1 MAIPKEATP
10 RLKYFAGLLVNLQA
24 EVNTPYLKYV
34 KGRKLGPF
42 ATRTVDYRTVA
53 TKKQAASL
61 LGFRKIEGQTLR
73 PVGFDEYTLTP
84 GMIVQTETVT
94 AADADLM
101 RTENIIYVNQGQ
113 LDAEEQI
120 FRDKAYNIK
129 TAIEL
134 RKNIMVA
141 QLIHTGGYTSFEGRK
156 VNFPIRPIDTLD
168 YKVHG
173 NFLVEYKKQLRAFI
187 KVHGKRPSNVL
198 VGEDVVNEL
207 LRDKIFMDEIYKL
220 GLAGFTQD
228 DKEVVIARVLGTV
241 LEEEMPAYD
250 PDLEIDSAVGNR
262 ITLLETSR
270 IHEAYGGIE
279 VVQGTTPKIVPSEYV
294 AYEDVDT
301 KNQTVDFI
309 GKSAFSPVLADANA
323 IWRIE
328 VDLPTPSPTS
338 FDATPEV
345 RSFRAPGMPTTQEE
359 LDAIVEEAVKN
370 ALKNTA
376 PEVNLDAMTTE
387 QLKAYAKELN
397 IEIVAGMKKEEII
410 AAIKN
415 GN

>member
-1 MAIPKEATP
+1 MAVPKQATE
-10 RLKYFAGLLVNLQA
+10 RLRYFAGLLIGLEA
-24 EVNTPYLKYV
+24 SVNTPYLKYV
-34 KGRKLGPF
+34 RGRKLGPF
-42 ATRTVDYRTVA
+42 ATRAIDYRTVA

-61 LGFRKIEGQTLR
+61 VGYRKIGGQTLR
-73 PVGFDEYTLTP
+73 EVGFDEYTLTP
-84 GMIVQTETVT
+84 GMIVQSEVIS

-101 RTENIIYVNQGQ
+101 RAENIIYVNQGQ

-120 FRDKAYNIK
+120 YRDKAYNIK
-129 TAIEL
+129 TSIEL

-156 VNFPIRPIDTLD
+156 VEFPIRAVDTLD
-168 YKVHG
+168 YTTHG

-187 KVHGKRPSNVL
+187 RVHGKRPTNVL

-220 GLAGFTQD
+220 GLAGFTQE

-279 VVQGTTPKIVPSEYV
+279 IVQGTTPKIVPSEYV

-301 KNQTVDFI
+301 KNQTVEFI

-328 VDLPTPSPTS
+328 VDLPTAPSQKS
-338 FDATPEV
+338 VEFD
-345 RSFRAPGMPTTQEE
+345 
-359 LDAIVEEAVKN
+359 
-370 ALKNTA
+370 LKNEDELPKTKEA
-376 PEVNLDAMTTE
+376 LTKIINEAIKEALTKVEVNANAEIEGKNEETKDSDETPIVTTG
-387 QLKAYAKELN
+387 KGKGKE
-397 IEIVAGMKKEEII
+397 K
-410 AAIKN
+410 
-415 GN
+415 

>member
-1 MAIPKEATP
+1 MAIPKQPIE
-10 RLKYFAGLLVNLQA
+10 RLKYFAGLLIALQA
-24 EVNTPYLKYV
+24 EANTPYLKYM
-34 KGRKLGPF
+34 KGRPLGPF

-73 PVGFDEYTLTP
+73 PVGFDEFTLTP
-84 GMIVQTETVT
+84 GMIVQTETIT
-94 AADADLM
+94 AADATLM
-101 RTENIIYVNQGQ
+101 NAENIIYVNQGQ

-141 QLIHTGGYTSFEGRK
+141 QLIHTGGYTSSEGRK
-156 VNFPIRPIDTLD
+156 VEFPIRPIDTLD
-168 YKVHG
+168 YTAHG

-187 KVHGKRPSNVL
+187 KVNGKRPTNVL
-198 VGEDVVNEL
+198 VGESVVNEL
-207 LRDKIFMDEIYKL
+207 LRDKVFMDEIYKL
-220 GLAGFTQD
+220 GLAGFAQD

-270 IHEAYGGIE
+270 IHPAHSGIE
-279 VVQGTTPKIVPSEYV
+279 VVEGTTPKIVPSEYV
-294 AYEDVDT
+294 AYEDIDT

-338 FDATPEV
+338 FDSTPEV
-345 RSFRAPGMPTTQEE
+345 RTFSAPGMPTTQEE
-359 LDAIVEEAVKN
+359 LDAIVEEAIKN

-376 PEVNLDAMTTE
+376 QEVNLEEMNIE
-387 QLKAYAKELN
+387 QLKAYAKESN
-397 IEIVAGMKKEEII
+397 IEIVAGMKKDEII
-410 AAIKN
+410 ATIKN

>member
-10 RLKYFAGLLVNLQA
+10 RLKYFAGLLVSLQA

-42 ATRTVDYRTVA
+42 PTRTVDYRTAA

-73 PVGFDEYTLTP
+73 PVGFDEFTLTP
-84 GMIVQTETVT
+84 GMIVQTETIT

-101 RTENIIYVNQGQ
+101 RTENIIYVNQNQ

-141 QLIHTGGYTSFEGRK
+141 QLIHTGGYTSSEGRK
-156 VNFPIRPIDTLD
+156 VEFPIRPIDTLD
-168 YKVHG
+168 YTAHG

-187 KVHGKRPSNVL
+187 KVNGKRPTNVL
-198 VGEDVVNEL
+198 VGESVVNEL
-207 LRDKIFMDEIYKL
+207 LRDKVFMDEIYKL
-220 GLAGFTQD
+220 GLAGFAQD

-241 LEEEMPAYD
+241 LEEEMPAFD

-279 VVQGTTPKIVPSEYV
+279 IVQGTIPKIVASEYV

-309 GKSAFSPVLADANA
+309 AKSAFSPVLADANA

-338 FDATPEV
+338 FDSTPKV
-345 RSFRAPGMPTTQEE
+345 TAFSAPGMPKTQEE

-370 ALKNTA
+370 TLKNTTQ
-376 PEVNLDAMTTE
+376 EVNLEEMNIE
-387 QLKAYAKELN
+387 QLKAYAKESN
-397 IEIVAGMKKEEII
+397 IEIVAGMKKDEII
-410 AAIKN
+410 ATIKN

>member
-10 RLKYFAGLLVNLQA
+10 RLKYFAGLLVNL
-24 EVNTPYLKYV
+24 EVNVNTPYLKYM
-34 KGRKLGPF
+34 KGRTLGPF

-53 TKKQAASL
+53 TKKQAAPL

-73 PVGFDEYTLTP
+73 PVGFDEFTLTP
-84 GMIVQTETVT
+84 GMIVQSETIT

-101 RTENIIYVNQGQ
+101 NARNIIYVNQSQ

-120 FRDKAYNIK
+120 YRDKAYNIK

-156 VNFPIRPIDTLD
+156 VEFPIRAIDTLD
-168 YKVHG
+168 YTTHG
-173 NFLVEYKKQLRAFI
+173 NFLVNYKKQLRAFI
-187 KVHGKRPSNVL
+187 RVNGKRPTNVL

-207 LRDKIFMDEIYKL
+207 LRDKVFMDEIYKL

-270 IHEAYGGIE
+270 IHPAYSGIE
-279 VVQGTTPKIVPSEYV
+279 VVEGTTPKIIPSQYV
-294 AYEDVDT
+294 GHEDVDT
-301 KNQTVDFI
+301 KNQIVDFI

-323 IWRIE
+323 VWRIE
-328 VDLPTPSPTS
+328 VDLP
-338 FDATPEV
+338 
-345 RSFRAPGMPTTQEE
+345 G
-359 LDAIVEEAVKN
+359 AIVDFPAPNTEDINLEEMSMN
-370 ALKNTA
+370 
-376 PEVNLDAMTTE
+376 E
-387 QLKAYAKELN
+387 LKAYAQELN
-397 IEIVAGMKKEEII
+397 IELNSNMRKDEIIVAIR
-410 AAIKN
+410 N